1 MNYIHIQEDKIF
13 NNLVIGIFKLGT
25 ISVDIFLSIIISLF
39 VGSISYIYIEKPLRK
54 YFNYRFVKC

>member
-13 NNLVIGIFKLGT
+13 NNLVIAIFKLGT
-25 ISVDIFLSIIISLF
+25 VGVDIFLSIIICLF
-39 VGSISYIYIEKPLRK
+39 VESISYIYIEKPLRK